1 METLGT
7 TTLFKIGLRAD
18 SNMKKAK
25 KLVNAGYGHSDGV
38 AIYKTGS
45 FTTVSEVENYL
56 SGLKISFTS
65 VKALVP
71 KSTKP
76 DA

>member
-25 KLVNAGYGHSDGV
+25 KLVNAGYGHTDGV
-38 AIYKTGS
+38 AIFKTAS
-45 FTTVSEVENYL
+45 FTTVNEVESYL
-56 SGLKISFTS
+56 TSLKITYTS
-65 VKALVP
+65 VKALTP
-71 KSTKP
+71 KIV
-76 DA
+76 

>member
-25 KLVNAGYGHSDGV
+25 KLVNAGYGHADGV
-38 AIYKTGS
+38 AIFKTAS
-45 FTTVSEVENYL
+45 FTTVNEVEVYL
-56 SGLKISFTS
+56 TSLKIEYTS
-65 VKALVP
+65 VKALTP
-71 KSTKP
+71 KI
-76 DA
+76 A